1 MVFLHLMGFQVQ
13 AAAEEGREPWPGQP
27 VVVVKHHRVEDVSE
41 AAASLGVWMGQ
52 TVRAARHATP
62 AARYTEVDQALLG
75 RLERDLGDRCLSMT
89 PWVEPAGPGEVYLDL
104 RWAGDW
110 RKAIDDLLTSFVP
123 DLGWRV
129 YAGVAENKGLA
140 WSAVRLAMDKPPR
153 TGELSGVYKTE
164 IPPGSERAFLRNL
177 PLRHL
182 ALIPEGFE
190 DDLARLGVR
199 TAGELLEIP
208 ETTLLTRFGGRGA
221 LARAAAL
228 GSDGR
233 VVSAAYPPGQIT
245 EETSLAEELEGEA
258 ALAALPALGERI
270 AAGLAAK
277 LRAEGKGCLYLE
289 VYLLPGG
296 RRLFRRFSA
305 KPWHHEGEVARVI
318 QGLLTEVLSK
328 ERKPVLESILATA
341 RELVVPQAHQL
352 ELFAAGAGPA
362 RTTEAGRI
370 RSGLDNAIASINL
383 KFPGQA
389 VKLGREFTEPRREK
403 MLAIYDP
410 YRSKVVLE
418 KGPPTAPGD

>member
-1 MVFLHLMGFQVQ
+1 MVFLHLMGFLVQ
-13 AAAEEGREPWPGQP
+13 AAAEEGREPRPGQP
-27 VVVVKHHRVEDVSE
+27 VVVADGHRVEDVSE

-52 TVRAARHATP
+52 TVRAARHAAP
-62 AARYTEVDQALLG
+62 SAKYTGVDQALLG
-75 RLERDLGDRCLSMT
+75 KLGRDLGDRCLSMT
-89 PWVEPAGPGEVYLDL
+89 PWVEPAGPGEAYLDL

-110 RKAIDDLLTSFVP
+110 RQAVDDLLASFVP

-129 YAGVAENKGLA
+129 YAGVAENQSLA

-153 TGELSGVYKTE
+153 TGELRGVCKTE
-164 IPPGSERAFLRNL
+164 IPPGSEKAFLREL
-177 PLRHL
+177 PLKHL

-190 DDLARLGVR
+190 EDLARLGVK
-199 TAGELLEIP
+199 TAGELLGIP

-233 VVSAAYPPGQIT
+233 MVSAAYPPGQIT
-245 EETSLAEELEGEA
+245 EETVLAEELEGEA
-258 ALAALPALGERI
+258 ALAAVPALSKRI
-270 AAGLAAK
+270 ATGLAPK
-277 LRAEGKGCLYLE
+277 LQAQGKGCLYLE

-296 RRLFRRFSA
+296 RRLFRRFAA

-328 ERKPVLESILATA
+328 ERKPVLESVMTTA
-341 RELVVPQAHQL
+341 RELVIPRAKQL
-352 ELFAAGAGPA
+352 ELFTMAAAPA
-362 RTTEAGRI
+362 RTGSE
-370 RSGLDNAIASINL
+370 LDKALASINL

-403 MLAIYDP
+403 MLALYDP
-410 YRSKVVLE
+410 YRES
-418 KGPPTAPGD
+418 P